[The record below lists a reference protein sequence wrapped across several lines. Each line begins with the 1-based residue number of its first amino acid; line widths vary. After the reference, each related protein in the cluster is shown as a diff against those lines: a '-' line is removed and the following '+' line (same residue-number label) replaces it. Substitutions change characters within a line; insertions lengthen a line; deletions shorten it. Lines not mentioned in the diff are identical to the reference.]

1 MFMVPAEK
9 ALAWGGLSLQSGK
22 QLLTD
27 SCFMLVFAALHVVS
41 NGLKT
46 GDVSADRHSLWEIST
61 LRVARHSFSCRSR
74 LRLHDFWRFFVLHHR
89 HFALGCLTLAMAL
102 WGSSFIALKIA
113 FVELPPMWVIFGR
126 MAIGS
131 LVFLLAWRWRGQMT
145 YQAGD
150 WKYLLGLAV
159 CEPCLYFVFEAMALQ
174 NTTAAQAGM
183 ITALMPLLVAVG
195 AYLALGER
203 ITRLTLVGFLLA
215 VTGAIWMSLVGNADA
230 SAPNPLLGNFFEF
243 LAMLCAMGY
252 TLLLKHL
259 STRYSAFI
267 LTAMQA
273 FIGAVFFLPLALA
286 VEPLPAQIGMSG
298 ALAVLYLG
306 LVVTVL
312 AYGLFN
318 FGVSRLPASQASG
331 FVNLIPVFTLIFAVL
346 LLDERLN
353 ALQMAGGV
361 LVFVGV
367 ALSQWRRPVVVP
379 AGVLD

>member
-1 MFMVPAEK
+1 
-9 ALAWGGLSLQSGK
+9 
-22 QLLTD
+22 
-27 SCFMLVFAALHVVS
+27 ML
-41 NGLKT
+41 
-46 GDVSADRHSLWEIST
+46 
-61 LRVARHSFSCRSR
+61 RSR
-74 LRLHDFWRFFVLHHR
+74 L
-89 HFALGCLTLAMAL
+89 FALGCLTLAMAL

-131 LVFLLAWRWRGQMT
+131 LVFLLAWRWRGALQ
-145 YQAGD
+145 YRPGD

-159 CEPCLYFVFEAMALQ
+159 CEPCLYFVFEALALQ
-174 NTTAAQAGM
+174 NTSAAQAGM
-183 ITALMPLLVAVG
+183 ITALMPLLVAIG

-203 ITRLTLVGFLLA
+203 ITRLTLAGFLLA
-215 VTGAIWMSLVGNADA
+215 VAGAIWMSLAGGVDA

-259 STRYSAFI
+259 SARYSAFL

-273 FIGAVFFLPLALA
+273 FIGAIFFFPLALA
-286 VEPLPAQIGMSG
+286 MQPLPAQIGLQG

-306 LVVTVL
+306 VVVTVL

-346 LLDERLN
+346 LLGERLN
-353 ALQMAGGV
+353 PLQMAGAA

-367 ALSQWRRPVVVP
+367 VISQWRRPVEVP
-379 AGVLD
+379 AAGVLD